1 MSNVILFPFEEYW
14 WFYAGFTAF
23 VFVLLA
29 LDLGVFHRHAHT
41 VSVKEAGA
49 WSVVWVTLAL
59 LFNYGFYRFAL
70 VELAND
76 PRLQAIPGFDAAVAA
91 RDAALQFLA
100 GYVVEYSLSV
110 DNIFVFVVV
119 LNYFGIP
126 SRYQHRVL
134 FFGILGALFFRAIF
148 IAIGAALMQYQWV
161 IVIFGV
167 FLIFTG
173 VRMML
178 ATEGNVE
185 PEDNA
190 MIRLF
195 RRQVP
200 VTKEMHEQRFFLKI
214 DGKLHATP
222 LFIALLF
229 LEMTDIVFAVDSVPA
244 IFALTR
250 EPMIVFTS
258 NIFAILGLRNLYFLL
273 RGAIDKFHALKYG
286 LGIVLIFVGCKM
298 TFLNRMFGGHFPITW
313 SLGIIVGVIVV
324 SVIVSLLFPRPPE
337 GPDHALRSPI
347 PLPPSAELMVD
358 VADEARGD
366 EGAEADE
373 EKGEK
378 VDK

>member
-1 MSNVILFPFEEYW
+1 LTAENVILFPFQEYW

-29 LDLGVFHRHAHT
+29 LDLGVFHRHAHA
-41 VSVKEAGA
+41 VSVKEAGT
-49 WSVVWVTLAL
+49 WSVVWVTLAM

-70 VELAND
+70 QALAND
-76 PRLQAIPGFDAAVAA
+76 PRLQAIPGFDAVAA
-91 RDAALQFLA
+91 ARTAALQFLA

-119 LNYFGIP
+119 LNYFAIP
-126 SRYQHRVL
+126 TKFQHRVL
-134 FFGILGALFFRAIF
+134 FFGILGALVFRAIF

-178 ATEGNVE
+178 AKETAVE
-185 PEDNA
+185 PEDNT

-195 RRQVP
+195 RKRMP
-200 VTKEMHEQRFFLKI
+200 VTKELHEQKFFLKI
-214 DGKLHATP
+214 DGRTHATP

-273 RGAIDKFHALKYG
+273 RGAIDKFHMLKYG
-286 LGIVLIFVGCKM
+286 LGVVLVFVGCKM
-298 TFLNRMFGGHFPITW
+298 TFLNRLFGGHFPIEW
-313 SLGIIVGVIVV
+313 SLGIIVGVIGI
-324 SVIVSLLFPRPPE
+324 SIVLSLMFPRPPE
-337 GPDHALRSPI
+337 PPGTS
-347 PLPPSAELMVD
+347 PLPLPLTADLMT
-358 VADEARGD
+358 EETGGNQPR
-366 EGAEADE
+366 EG
-373 EKGEK
+373 KGEK
-378 VDK
+378 ARH